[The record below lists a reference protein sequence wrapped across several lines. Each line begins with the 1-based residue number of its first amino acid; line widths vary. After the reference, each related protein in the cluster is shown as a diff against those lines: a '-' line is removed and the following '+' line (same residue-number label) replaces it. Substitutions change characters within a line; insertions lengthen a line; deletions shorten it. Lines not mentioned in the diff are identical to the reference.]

1 MRALRL
7 DAPWV
12 LWGPKS
18 SWDLPASSCPA
29 PQVSIPQIHM
39 GGGGRRRCRIQTQAA
54 ADSECPPGP
63 PPPPGRSEQDPS
75 PPLPSHPPGAS
86 SSRLHAPSKD
96 LSPAPVFAPDH
107 WASPKTFCPQPLRPN
122 ARLPSPSVND
132 DKHTIPH
139 HHSLCTCFPGDH
151 HRGRGKWPKSCPCCV
166 PPTLPRRA
174 S

>member
-29 PQVSIPQIHM
+29 PQVSIPQIPL
-39 GGGGRRRCRIQTQAA
+39 GGGRRRCRIQTQAA
-54 ADSECPPGP
+54 ADSECAPGP
-63 PPPPGRSEQDPS
+63 PPPQGRSEQDPS